1 MIRRIV
7 KLYIIIIFISINII
21 KIVQKDEESFELK
34 LYNNRMI
41 KIRDIILFIRSKKEI
56 KTLKFF
62 IIFIFMYPLI
72 FLLILSSVLTTY

>member
-1 MIRRIV
+1 MVRRIL
-7 KLYIIIIFISINII
+7 KLYMIIIFISVNII

-34 LYNNRMI
+34 LYNNKII
-41 KIRDIILFIRSKKEI
+41 KIRDIIVFIQSKKEI

-62 IIFIFMYPLI
+62 IIFIFTYPLI

>member
-7 KLYIIIIFISINII
+7 KLYIIIIFISVNII
-21 KIVQKDEESFELK
+21 KIVQKDEETFELK
-34 LYNNRMI
+34 LYNNKMI
-41 KIRDIILFIRSKKEI
+41 KIRDIIVFIQSKKEI

-62 IIFIFMYPLI
+62 IIFIFMYPII